1 MEEIKLETL
10 TIDERNEIKR
20 LQYENTKEIGCKY
33 GKEIA
38 GIDKTTV
45 SGLIEDLG
53 TAQAEAFLKKEP
65 FRTYDGI
72 KIYKATQTLLFLV
85 VPDDYQIDADI
96 TKLYH
101 EILNVCK
108 MKCSMV
114 NSSTLVK
121 QLTLIA
127 STKSDPVHYI
137 TQALNTVGFNPLANP
152 AFDFAAKVNETGQ
165 SEENFL
171 YYAGMLHSLTRDYSC
186 TDEEIPAMGD
196 LIFMKRSPE
205 LGSGITE

>member
-53 TAQAEAFLKKEP
+53 TTQAEAFLKKEP

-85 VPDDYQIDADI
+85 IPDDYQIDKDI

-101 EILNVCK
+101 EVLNVCK
-108 MKCSMV
+108 MKCNMV
-114 NSSTLVK
+114 NSSALVK

-137 TQALNTVGFNPLANP
+137 TQALNIIGFNPLANP
-152 AFDFAAKVNETGQ
+152 AFDFAAKVDETGQ

-205 LGSGITE
+205 VGSGITE